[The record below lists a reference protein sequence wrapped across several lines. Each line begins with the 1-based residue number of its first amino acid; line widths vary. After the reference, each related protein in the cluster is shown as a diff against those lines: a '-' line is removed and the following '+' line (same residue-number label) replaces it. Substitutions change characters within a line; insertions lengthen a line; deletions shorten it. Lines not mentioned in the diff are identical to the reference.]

1 LAGGSI
7 KYENDRE
14 RDPVSRLSVLFD
26 SIFSNPSNE
35 RKSMKRFLALVS
47 ILVLSFSLLELG
59 SAQSKQKAPDFTLRS
74 ADGKTYQLSKMHGKV
89 VVVNFWATWCPPC
102 KREIP
107 DLIEVFGKYRS
118 KGLEIVGIALDQ
130 GGWNDVTPFLKQNK
144 INYPIVVGD
153 DNVSDA
159 YGGITAIPTT
169 FIIDKNGYIVDS
181 HVGMMTKAQL
191 EAKIKHL
198 L

>member
-1 LAGGSI
+1 
-7 KYENDRE
+7 
-14 RDPVSRLSVLFD
+14 
-26 SIFSNPSNE
+26 
-35 RKSMKRFLALVS
+35 MKRFLALVS
-47 ILVLSFSLLELG
+47 ILLLSFSLLDLA

-74 ADGKTYQLSKMHGKV
+74 ADGKTYQLSKMQGKV

-107 DLIEVFGKYRS
+107 DFIEVFRKYQD
-118 KGLEIVGIALDQ
+118 KGLEIVGISMDQ

-144 INYPIVVGD
+144 INYPIVLGND
-153 DNVSDA
+153 RVSDE

-169 FIIDKNGYIVDS
+169 FIIDKNGYIVDTQI
-181 HVGMMTKAQL
+181 GMMSKAQL

>member
-1 LAGGSI
+1 
-7 KYENDRE
+7 
-14 RDPVSRLSVLFD
+14 
-26 SIFSNPSNE
+26 
-35 RKSMKRFLALVS
+35 MKRFLALVS

-107 DLIEVFGKYRS
+107 DFIEVFGKYRS

>member
-1 LAGGSI
+1 
-7 KYENDRE
+7 
-14 RDPVSRLSVLFD
+14 
-26 SIFSNPSNE
+26 
-35 RKSMKRFLALVS
+35 MKRVLAFVS
-47 ILVLSFSLLELG
+47 VFILTVALLELA

-74 ADGKTYQLSKMHGKV
+74 ADGKTYQLSKMRGKV

-107 DLIEVFGKYRS
+107 DFIEVFRKYRS
-118 KGLEIVGIALDQ
+118 KGLEILGISLDQ
-130 GGWNDVTPFLKQNK
+130 GGWNDVTPFLKRNN
-144 INYPIVVGD
+144 IDYPIVLGD
-153 DNVSDA
+153 DKVSDE
-159 YGGITAIPTT
+159 YGGINAIPTT

-181 HVGMMTKAQL
+181 QVGMMSKAQL